1 MGTLMATIMGTMAA
15 DGHSVHLDEMMV
27 SLGIDLDAEALPRLN
42 LRYPTAFHRCEAC
55 PSKTACR
62 EWLDRVAGSASFAPR
77 FCSNAD
83 ILFELQ
89 CDQPGSRCVE
99 S

>member
-1 MGTLMATIMGTMAA
+1 METIATYQ
-15 DGHSVHLDEMMV
+15 HSVHLNEMMA
-27 SLGIDLDAEALPRLN
+27 SLGIELGADALPRLN

-62 EWLDRVAGSASFAPR
+62 QWLDRASGQASFAPR
-77 FCSNAD
+77 FCGNAD

-89 CDQPGSRCVE
+89 CDQPGARCVK

>member
-1 MGTLMATIMGTMAA
+1 MDTTAT
-15 DGHSVHLDEMMV
+15 HERSVYLNEMMA
-27 SLGIDLDAEALPRLN
+27 SLGIGFGIELGAEALPRLN

-62 EWLDRVAGSASFAPR
+62 EWLDRASGSASFAPR
-77 FCSNAD
+77 FCGNAD

-89 CDQPGSRCVE
+89 CDQPGARRVRASR
-99 S
+99 